1 MPPAGFEPMISVYER
16 PQTYALDRAAT
27 GTGTLLT
34 LLQLKSM
41 QQFNSGINQPSP
53 KERRINSIII

>member
-1 MPPAGFEPMISVYER
+1 MPPAGFEPTISVGER
-16 PQTYALDRAAT
+16 PQTYALERAAA
-27 GTGTLLT
+27 GTGTLLI

-41 QQFNSGINQPSP
+41 QQFNSRINQLSP